1 MPLQF
6 LTVFP
11 EQVDTFI
18 TRRNSVSVLFM
29 LQ

>member
-1 MPLQF
+1 MPLHF
-6 LTVFP
+6 LTLIP

-18 TRRNSVSVLFM
+18 TRRNSVSVPFI

>member
-6 LTVFP
+6 LTLIP

-18 TRRNSVSVLFM
+18 TKRNSVRVPFT